1 MSRILDLKKSVYELV
16 TENPELA
23 ELMAALGFTEITKKA
38 ALNTVGRMMT
48 IPKGAEIKDIDL
60 RYVVSI
66 LQKAG
71 YSLVGLPDGF
81 RPYEHKDAD
90 ELSQAPA
97 QDSSNQNNS
106 GVTEREAKLAGYVK
120 RLSEGDDLEKVREDF
135 VKNFKDVDAA
145 EIAKAEQTLISS
157 GVPVTDV
164 QRLCDVHSALFHGA
178 TRTEQIANAEKAVQV
193 SLQNQNKKPDMEKK
207 PAPLHRQDGADE
219 KYDRLC
225 KTEGHPLQILRLEND
240 AISSQLK
247 KLRAALKSGEDVPA
261 QLDRTRQIA
270 LHYAKKGD
278 LLYPLLKNKYEFS
291 GPSDVM
297 WSVDDEIRDD
307 LKVLAED
314 IQRDPS
320 MIRDKAWNSRMDAAL
335 TRAEEMVYKEE
346 NILFPLCAK
355 LFSEE
360 EWKQIAR
367 DHQDYELC
375 LIDKAPAW
383 QEAVSEDKVLT
394 AASYNGQK
402 SGEELA
408 AANGTGAEGSEQ
420 EIVFGSGHMNRD
432 QLEAMLNTIPME
444 ITFIDDQNINRYFN
458 DNGEPKLFKR
468 PLMALDREVFSC
480 HPPKIEPM
488 VRMILQEFRDG
499 KEDSVEVWNS
509 RAGEPVLIRYMAVRD
524 KEGNYLGTM
533 ELVQRMGSAK
543 KHFAE
548 EESGK

>member
-1 MSRILDLKKSVYELV
+1 
-16 TENPELA
+16 
-23 ELMAALGFTEITKKA
+23 
-38 ALNTVGRMMT
+38 
-48 IPKGAEIKDIDL
+48 
-60 RYVVSI
+60 
-66 LQKAG
+66 
-71 YSLVGLPDGF
+71 
-81 RPYEHKDAD
+81 
-90 ELSQAPA
+90 
-97 QDSSNQNNS
+97 
-106 GVTEREAKLAGYVK
+106 
-120 RLSEGDDLEKVREDF
+120 
-135 VKNFKDVDAA
+135 
-145 EIAKAEQTLISS
+145 
-157 GVPVTDV
+157 
-164 QRLCDVHSALFHGA
+164 
-178 TRTEQIANAEKAVQV
+178 
-193 SLQNQNKKPDMEKK
+193 
-207 PAPLHRQDGADE
+207 
-219 KYDRLC
+219 
-225 KTEGHPLQILRLEND
+225 
-240 AISSQLK
+240 
-247 KLRAALKSGEDVPA
+247 
-261 QLDRTRQIA
+261 
-270 LHYAKKGD
+270 
-278 LLYPLLKNKYEFS
+278 
-291 GPSDVM
+291 M

-314 IQRDPS
+314 LQRDSS
-320 MIRDKAWNSRMDAAL
+320 MIRDKAWNSRMDAVL

-375 LIDKAPAW
+375 LINEAPIW

-402 SGEELA
+402 TGEELA
-408 AANGTGAEGSEQ
+408 AAKGAEAKGSDQ

-533 ELVQRMGSAK
+533 ELVQRMGFAK
-543 KHFAE
+543 KHFDE
-548 EESGK
+548 E

>member
-1 MSRILDLKKSVYELV
+1 MSRILDLKKSIYELV
-16 TENPELA
+16 NEYPELA
-23 ELMAALGFTEITKKA
+23 ELMAAMGFTEITKKT

-48 IPKGAEIKDIDL
+48 IPKGADIKDIDL

-71 YSLVGLPDGF
+71 FTLVGLPEGF
-81 RPYEHKDAD
+81 KPYEHKDIDEIAQTPSQGKGSEQAD
-90 ELSQAPA
+90 
-97 QDSSNQNNS
+97 S

-120 RLSEGDDLEKVREDF
+120 RLSEGEDLEAVREDF

-178 TRTEQIANAEKAVQV
+178 TRTEQIANAEKAVQA
-193 SLQNQNKKPDMEKK
+193 SLQNQDKK

-219 KYDRLC
+219 KYDNLC

-247 KLRAALKSGEDVPA
+247 NLRAALESGEDVPA
-261 QLDRTRQIA
+261 QLDRTRQAA

-314 IQRDPS
+314 LQRDSS
-320 MIRDKAWNSRMDAAL
+320 MIRDKAWNSRMDAVL

-375 LIDKAPAW
+375 LIHEAPVW
-383 QEAVSEDKVLT
+383 QEAVSEDKILT

-402 SGEELA
+402 TGEELA
-408 AANGTGAEGSEQ
+408 AAKGAEAKGADQ

-533 ELVQRMGSAK
+533 ELVQRMGFAK

>member
-16 TENPELA
+16 TEYPELA

-48 IPKGAEIKDIDL
+48 IPKGAEIKDIDFH
-60 RYVVSI
+60 YVVSV

-71 YSLVGLPDGF
+71 FTLVGLPEGF
-81 RPYEHKDAD
+81 RPYPHQDSD
-90 ELSQAPA
+90 DISQAPA
-97 QDSSNQNNS
+97 QKSSGTADS

-120 RLSEGDDLEKVREDF
+120 RLSEGEDLEKVREDF

-178 TRTEQIANAEKAVQV
+178 TRTEQIANAEKAVQA
-193 SLQNQNKKPDMEKK
+193 SLQVQNKK

-219 KYDRLC
+219 KYHKLC
-225 KTEGHPLQILRLEND
+225 ETEGHPLQILRLEND

-247 KLRAALKSGEDVPA
+247 NLRAAMKSGEDVPA

-314 IQRDPS
+314 LQRDSS
-320 MIRDKAWNSRMDAAL
+320 MIRDKAWNSRMDAVL

-375 LIDKAPAW
+375 LINEAPVW

-402 SGEELA
+402 TGEELA
-408 AANGTGAEGSEQ
+408 AAKGAEAKGSDQ

-533 ELVQRMGSAK
+533 ELVQRMGFAK
-543 KHFAE
+543 KHFDE
-548 EESGK
+548 E